1 MRVRPAL
8 RFLLGALAL
17 LIPILAD
24 AFTARDDDGNAI
36 ELSAPAQ
43 RIVSL
48 APGATAMLFA
58 AGAGDRV
65 VGTSAYSDEPDGAK
79 RIERIGDSQSFDL
92 ERVLALHPDV
102 VVVWSG
108 GTSPMQVARLERA
121 GLRIYHQHL
130 ARLDAIPDSVRRLGR
145 LTGTDATAQ
154 AAAAELQQRIEQLRS
169 RYSPAVGATVL
180 IQIWDR
186 PIYTVG
192 RDELLTDVLHA
203 CGFRSVF
210 EDLADVAP
218 AVSLESVLTRDPD
231 MILALTSDQNAARH
245 WLQQW
250 RAFSSMKAQRTG
262 RVIAWSDARLTGF
275 GPSVVDATE
284 ALCKV
289 LRTSIAPRS

>member
-1 MRVRPAL
+1 MKL
-8 RFLLGALAL
+8 RSAVGWLLGALL
-17 LIPILAD
+17 LLAPMLAD

-36 ELSAPAQ
+36 ELPAPAQ

-65 VGTSAYSDEPDGAK
+65 VGTSAYSDEPDAAK

-92 ERVLALHPDV
+92 ERILALHPDV
-102 VVVWSG
+102 IVVWSG
-108 GTSPMQVARLERA
+108 GSSPMQVARLQRA
-121 GLRIYHQHL
+121 GLRIYHQHV
-130 ARLDAIPDSVRRLGR
+130 ARLDAIPDSVRRLGQ
-145 LTGTDATAQ
+145 LAGTDATAQ
-154 AAAAELQQRIEQLRS
+154 AAAAELQQRIAQLRG
-169 RYSPAVGATVL
+169 RYSPVVGATVL

-192 RDELLTDVLHA
+192 RDELITDVIHV
-203 CGFRSVF
+203 CGFRSAF
-210 EDLADVAP
+210 EDLADVSP
-218 AVSLESVLTRDPD
+218 AVSIESVLARDPD
-231 MILALTSDQNAARH
+231 MILALTSDQNAAST

-262 RVIAWSDARLTGF
+262 RVIAWSDERLTGF

-284 ALCKV
+284 ALCKA
-289 LRTSIAPRS
+289 LRTSLAPRS

>member
-1 MRVRPAL
+1 MRLRPAL
-8 RFLLGALAL
+8 RLLSGALAL
-17 LIPILAD
+17 LIPLLAQ

-36 ELSAPAQ
+36 ELSSPAQ

-65 VGTSAYSDEPDGAK
+65 VGTSAYSDEPDAAK

-108 GTSPMQVARLERA
+108 GTSPMQIARLQRA

-130 ARLDAIPDSVRRLGR
+130 ARLDAIPDSVRRLGQ
-145 LTGTDATAQ
+145 LTGTDASAQ
-154 AAAAELQQRIEQLRS
+154 AAAAELQQRIAQLRR
-169 RYSPAVGATVL
+169 RYSPGVDATVL

-192 RDELLTDVLHA
+192 RDELITDVIHA
-203 CGFRSVF
+203 CGLRSAF
-210 EDLADVAP
+210 EDLADVSP
-218 AVSLESVLTRDPD
+218 AVSVESVLARDPD
-231 MILALTSDQNAARH
+231 MILALTSDQATARN

-250 RAFSSMKAQRTG
+250 RAFGSMKAQRSG
-262 RVIAWSDARLTGF
+262 RVIPWSDARLTGF

-289 LRTSIAPRS
+289 LRTSIAARS